1 MKDNQKYFFSFAA
14 LYQKLVINL
23 LIENSQYHQRKS
35 SSNSKIHCSK
45 KNTKAQ
51 ISNQED
57 NVGFKPHS
65 L

>member
-1 MKDNQKYFFSFAA
+1 MKDNQKYFVSFET

-23 LIENSQYHQRKS
+23 LIENSQYHQEKS

-45 KNTKAQ
+45 KNTKAH
-51 ISNQED
+51 ISSQED
-57 NVGFKPHS
+57 SVGFKPHS